1 MKKVPGMNG
10 FGSALARTGA
20 IAALLVAL
28 FSVSAGAVA
37 QVQAVEYPKAN
48 VDFDDFKQLVAEVER
63 HREKRLIDLDT
74 FLAMSRAPGVVIL
87 DARSRFRF
95 DRLHVEGATHLN
107 FSDFTQENLRQVI
120 PTPDTTVLI
129 YCNNNF
135 DGNQEDFATKVAGPF
150 GARPE
155 GVRSTRTAG
164 SDGAGEPLM
173 MALNVPTYIN
183 LFGYGYRNVY
193 ELNELVSVDDPRIRF
208 AGSSVPVP
216 NPTSD

>member
-1 MKKVPGMNG
+1 MMINKRPAVNVFASGLTRK
-10 FGSALARTGA
+10 SAVAAVLATVFVVSASA
-20 IAALLVAL
+20 IAQTR
-28 FSVSAGAVA
+28 AVD
-37 QVQAVEYPKAN
+37 YPKAN
-48 VDFDDFKQLVAEVER
+48 VDFGDFKQLVADVER
-63 HREKRLIDLDT
+63 HREQRLIDLDT
-74 FLAMSRAPGVVIL
+74 FVAMSREPGVVIL

-95 DRLHVEGATHLN
+95 DRLHVEGAKHLN

-135 DGNQEDFATKVAGPF
+135 DGNQEDFATKVAVPLGTGPET
-150 GARPE
+150 GLSARA
-155 GVRSTRTAG
+155 SA

-183 LFGYGYRNVY
+183 LYGYGYRNVY

-208 AGSSVPVP
+208 AGSSVVR
-216 NPTSD
+216 